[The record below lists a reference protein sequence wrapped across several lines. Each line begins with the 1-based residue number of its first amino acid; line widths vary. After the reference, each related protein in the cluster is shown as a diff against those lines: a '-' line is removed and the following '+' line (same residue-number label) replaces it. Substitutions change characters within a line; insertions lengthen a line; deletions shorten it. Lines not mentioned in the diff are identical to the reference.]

1 MNTLREW
8 GSKLTIRSDYALAL
22 VMVFILI
29 MMILPLPT
37 FVIDVMI
44 ALNMGVAMILLMI
57 AIYLP
62 SPLAFSSFP
71 AVILISTL
79 FRLSLSVS
87 TTRLILL
94 DADAGEII
102 YAFGNFAVGGNII
115 VGLVVFLI
123 ITIVSFLV
131 VTKGS
136 ERVAEVGARFSLDG
150 MPGKQM
156 SIDSDMRSGVITI
169 TQARERRKELELE
182 IRLYGAM
189 DGAMKFVKGDAI
201 AGLIIISINIIG
213 GISIGVMQQGMSAG
227 EALELYSILTIGDG
241 LVAQI
246 PALFISVTAGLI
258 VTRVSPENSENLG
271 ADIGSQLTAQ
281 PNALISTSALLFGFA
296 WMPGFPSLVFIILS
310 FMVGVLA
317 FSVKK
322 ADKGKNGLLI
332 NTAES
337 EEGKSG
343 EEGST
348 ADFSPHAPVIIEV
361 SSAARDLIDPSFLNS
376 ELARVRRALYQ
387 SLGVPFPGVHLRFNN
402 ESDLGQYAI
411 LIYDI
416 PVAQGVIN
424 YEAVLPLTDAQ
435 SLNTAGIPF
444 ETAEDF
450 LPNIKTRWVEQ
461 EHIQQL
467 LDNQINVLSA
477 PQILGHHLAHAL
489 RRYSSKFI
497 GIQETHMLLGQVEG
511 LYSELIKEMYRN
523 LSIGQ
528 VAGVLR
534 RLISEDVS
542 INNLRAI
549 LEALVLGAKQAGE
562 DEEALTE
569 FIRTHLKDQ
578 ISYRYCQGNNILPV
592 IIIDPVT
599 EDLLRESIRHTP
611 QGISLALSSSDSQR
625 FHDTIKTILGSGK
638 AAGRKVVLITST
650 ELRRY
655 VRKLI
660 ELEYHELPVLS
671 YQELASQITI
681 QPIGRVSLPRLE
693 KS

>member
-1 MNTLREW
+1 
-8 GSKLTIRSDYALAL
+8 
-22 VMVFILI
+22 
-29 MMILPLPT
+29 
-37 FVIDVMI
+37 
-44 ALNMGVAMILLMI
+44 
-57 AIYLP
+57 
-62 SPLAFSSFP
+62 
-71 AVILISTL
+71 
-79 FRLSLSVS
+79 
-87 TTRLILL
+87 
-94 DADAGEII
+94 
-102 YAFGNFAVGGNII
+102 
-115 VGLVVFLI
+115 
-123 ITIVSFLV
+123 
-131 VTKGS
+131 
-136 ERVAEVGARFSLDG
+136 

-169 TQARERRKELELE
+169 TQARRRRKDLELE
-182 IRLYGAM
+182 IKLYGAM

-201 AGLIIISINIIG
+201 AGLIIIAINIIG

-227 EALELYSILTIGDG
+227 DALQLYSILTIGDG

-258 VTRVSPENSENLG
+258 VTRVAPDESENLG
-271 ADIGSQLTAQ
+271 SDIGSQLTAQ

-310 FMVGVLA
+310 AMVGVLA

-322 ADKGKNGLLI
+322 SDKGKNGLLV

-337 EEGKSG
+337 EEGKAG
-343 EEGST
+343 DGST
-348 ADFSPHAPVIIEV
+348 ADFTPHAPVIIEV
-361 SSAARDLIDPSFLNS
+361 SSAARELIDPSFLNS

-387 SLGVPFPGVHLRFNN
+387 SLGVPFPGVHLRFNA
-402 ESDLGQYAI
+402 ESELGQYAI

-424 YEAVLPLTDAQ
+424 YDAVLPLTDAQ
-435 SLNTAGIPF
+435 SLNTVGIPF

-467 LDNQINVLSA
+467 LDNQISVLSA

-511 LYSELIKEMYRN
+511 LYSELIKEVYRN
-523 LSIGQ
+523 MTISRIS
-528 VAGVLR
+528 GVLR

-542 INNLRAI
+542 ISNLRAI
-549 LEALVLGAKQAGE
+549 LEALVLGAKQSGE

-569 FIRTHLKDQ
+569 FVRTHLKDQ

-592 IIIDPVT
+592 ILIDPVT

-611 QGISLALSSSDSQR
+611 QGINLALSSTDSKR
-625 FHDTIKTILGSGK
+625 FHNAIKTVLGNGK
-638 AAGRKVVLITST
+638 AAGRKVVLITSS

-655 VRKLI
+655 VRKMI
-660 ELEYHELPVLS
+660 ELEFHELPILS
-671 YQELASQITI
+671 YQELAAQITI

-693 KS
+693 SS

>member
-1 MNTLREW
+1 MNSLREW
-8 GSKLTIRSDYALAL
+8 GGTLAIRSDYVLAI
-22 VMVFILI
+22 VMVFILV
-29 MMILPLPT
+29 MMIIPIPT
-37 FVIDVMI
+37 FVIDIMI
-44 ALNMGVAMILLMI
+44 ALNMGMAMVLLMI

-71 AVILISTL
+71 SVILISTL

-213 GISIGVMQQGMSAG
+213 GISVGVMQQGMTAAD
-227 EALELYSILTIGDG
+227 ALQLYSILTIGDG

-271 ADIGSQLTAQ
+271 SDIGSQLIAQ
-281 PNALISTSALLFGFA
+281 PNALVSTSALLFGFA
-296 WMPGFPSLVFIILS
+296 WMPGFPTLVFIVLS
-310 FMVGVLA
+310 VMVGVLA
-317 FSVKK
+317 VSVKK
-322 ADKGKNGLLI
+322 SAKDKNGLLI

-337 EEGKSG
+337 EESKSG
-343 EEGST
+343 EGT
-348 ADFSPHAPVIIEV
+348 ADFAPHAPVIIEV
-361 SSAARDLIDPSFLNS
+361 SSAARELIDPSFLNS

-387 SLGVPFPGVHLRFNN
+387 SLGVPFPGVHLRFSN
-402 ESDLGQYAI
+402 ESEVGQYTI

-424 YEAVLPLTDAQ
+424 YDAVLPLTDAQ
-435 SLNTAGIPF
+435 SLNMAGIPF

-450 LPNIKTRWVEQ
+450 LPNIKTNWVEQ

-497 GIQETHMLLGQVEG
+497 GIQETHMLLGQAEA

-523 LSIGQ
+523 MTITQ
-528 VAGVLR
+528 VSGVLR
-534 RLISEDVS
+534 RLVSEDVS

-549 LEALVLGAKQAGE
+549 FEALVLGAKQSSD

-569 FIRTHLKDQ
+569 FVRTHLKDQ

-592 IIIDPVT
+592 ILIDPTT
-599 EDLLRESIRHTP
+599 EDLLRESIRQTP
-611 QGISLALSSSDSQR
+611 QGVSLALSSTDSQR
-625 FHDTIKTILGSGK
+625 FHNTIKTVLGNGK

-655 VRKLI
+655 VRKMI
-660 ELEYHELPVLS
+660 ELEFHELPVLS

-693 KS
+693 GS